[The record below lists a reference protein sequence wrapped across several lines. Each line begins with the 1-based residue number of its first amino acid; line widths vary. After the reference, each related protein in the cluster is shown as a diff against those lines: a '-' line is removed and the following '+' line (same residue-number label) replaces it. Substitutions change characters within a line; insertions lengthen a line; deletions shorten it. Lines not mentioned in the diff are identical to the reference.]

1 MNPQKHFRAKQK
13 RRIHRVR
20 AKIFGT
26 AVRPRLAVFRSS
38 RFIYAQLIDDEKG
51 HTMASASSRGLKLG
65 KGKSGMQEARAVG
78 EALAEKAKTLHI
90 ARAVFDRRS
99 YSYHGRVQSL
109 CEGAREKGLKI

>member
-1 MNPQKHFRAKQK
+1 
-13 RRIHRVR
+13 
-20 AKIFGT
+20 
-26 AVRPRLAVFRSS
+26 
-38 RFIYAQLIDDEKG
+38 
-51 HTMASASSRGLKLG
+51 
-65 KGKSGMQEARAVG
+65 MQEARAVG